1 MNNKQPMR
9 DGPCTG
15 FIVVV
20 GSHGSGAAEPP
31 FSPAAQGPLRA
42 GADINSSY
50 LQQAV
55 IAFFSV

>member
-1 MNNKQPMR
+1 MR
-9 DGPCTG
+9 DGPCAG

-31 FSPAAQGPLRA
+31 CSPAKGLMRA
-42 GADINSSY
+42 GADVNSSY